1 MELIN
6 DSAAKAN
13 FSRITREVIARKQP
27 VTVRTPTGIVQIVPY
42 DLPSEI
48 APAPKG
54 SIRMTKRE
62 IELANS
68 LGDSL

>member
-6 DSAAKAN
+6 VSAAKAN
-13 FSRITREVIARKQP
+13 FSRISRKVIARKQP
-27 VTVRTPTGIVQIVPY
+27 VTVRTPTGFVQIVPY
-42 DLPSEI
+42 ELPSEI

-54 SIRMTKRE
+54 SIRLAKRE
-62 IELANS
+62 VELANS